1 MKMKV
6 RAMDRILVSLLIVA
20 ALIIFVVTQY
30 SLESFPK
37 VQYDSLEE
45 AKAAFDQEM
54 EAVNAILEPYGLS
67 FPDYG
72 EIETDGLYPAEIE
85 SVSQLDEYTE
95 MVLKLRFE
103 SDIPKAYTT
112 PTYTLWLRS
121 TKDTTV
127 EDASMLIEHPYFY
140 EIAERISATYTAECF
155 RKDSEKVFKDAIGD
169 REQTDGSYFEVL
181 CAEKEFSSRWTR
193 YRGVRC
199 EIAQATEDGE
209 LKYYEGLGTIPE
221 QIPTGRYEKTLYIND
236 YWRSN
241 G

>member
-1 MKMKV
+1 MKLQI
-6 RAMDRILVSLLIVA
+6 RTMDKILIVLFVIATLIVLMVAEYSLVSL
-20 ALIIFVVTQY
+20 
-30 SLESFPK
+30 PK

-45 AKAAFDQEM
+45 VKAAFDQEM

-72 EIETDGLYPAEIE
+72 EIETDVLDPAEIE

-103 SDIPKAYTT
+103 GDIPKAYTT

-127 EDASMLIEHPYFY
+127 EDACMLIEHPYFY
-140 EIAERISATYTAECF
+140 EIAERLSAKYTAGRFQEY
-155 RKDSEKVFKDAIGD
+155 SEKVFKDAIGD
-169 REQTDGSYFEVL
+169 REQTDDSGFEIL
-181 CAEKEFSSRWTR
+181 CAEKEFSSGWTR
-193 YRGVRC
+193 YRGVSF

-209 LKYYEGLGTIPE
+209 LKYYEGFGTIPE
-221 QIPTGRYEKTLYIND
+221 QIPTGRYEKTLYITD